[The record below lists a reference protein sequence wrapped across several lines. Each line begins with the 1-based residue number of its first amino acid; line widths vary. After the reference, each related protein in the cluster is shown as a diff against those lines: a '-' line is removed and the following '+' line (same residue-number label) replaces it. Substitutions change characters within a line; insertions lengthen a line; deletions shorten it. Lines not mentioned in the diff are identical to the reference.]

1 MRQTRILFIST
12 CSFSGISSSLLGLD
26 SFLLLELEVSSVIS
40 SVLVF
45 SSSLEGVSFSFSSS
59 SFSLLE
65 SEFSPAEVFSS
76 TVSSSAEVT

>member
-45 SSSLEGVSFSFSSS
+45 SSSLEGVSFSSS

-65 SEFSPAEVFSS
+65 SEVSPAEVFSS